1 MPDPNPTP
9 APPADPTPQN
19 IITDPAPTPTPPAD
33 PTPPPANKDGNGD
46 PPKIDNIL
54 GGDPPPANP
63 NPPPA
68 NPPPANTGD
77 DDGELTN
84 EAKWKGVIDAIRD
97 DAEIVVGKTAIDGA
111 EAKIGA
117 AELRALYPA
126 LQKAGIQPE
135 QAHDVAKALAALEGA
150 RIKADNEGYV
160 KAINAKAAECRQQFG
175 ADFDRVRRFAT
186 KGLGMMDKSLRDELL
201 ATPVLVNDHRFI
213 RFLAEIGEKLSIDDG
228 GSAGAQPHAGG
239 GIYDPAAWV
248 ETSNRRS

>member
-1 MPDPNPTP
+1 MPDPN
-9 APPADPTPQN
+9 
-19 IITDPAPTPTPPAD
+19 PTPTPPAD
-33 PTPPPANKDGNGD
+33 PTPQNVITDPAPTPPPPADPTPPPANTDD

-54 GGDPPPANP
+54 GGAPPPANP
-63 NPPPA
+63 NPPSD
-68 NPPPANTGD
+68 PPPGKTAG
-77 DDGELTN
+77 DDGELTA
-84 EAKWKGVIDAIRD
+84 EKKWQGVIDAIRD
-97 DAEIVVGKTAIDGA
+97 DAEIVIGKTAIDGA

-150 RIKADNEGYV
+150 RIKADNENYV

-175 ADFDRVRRFAT
+175 ADFERIRKFAT

-201 ATPVLVNDHRFI
+201 ATPVLANDHRFL
-213 RFLAEIGEKLSIDDG
+213 RFLAEIGEKFSIDDG
-228 GSAGAQPHAGG
+228 GRAGAQPHAGG

>member
-1 MPDPNPTP
+1 MPDPNPT
-9 APPADPTPQN
+9 PPADPTPQN
-19 IITDPAPTPTPPAD
+19 VITDPAPTPAPTPPAD
-33 PTPPPANKDGNGD
+33 PTPPPANTDD

-68 NPPPANTGD
+68 NTPPANTGD
-77 DDGELTN
+77 GDDDELTA
-84 EAKWKGVIDAIRD
+84 EKKWQGVIDAIRD
-97 DAEIVVGKTAIDGA
+97 DAEIVIGKTAIDGA

-126 LQKAGIQPE
+126 LQKAGIQAE

-150 RIKADNEGYV
+150 RIKADNESYV

-175 ADFDRVRRFAT
+175 ADFERIRKFAT
-186 KGLGMMDKSLRDELL
+186 KGLDMMDKSLRDELL
-201 ATPVLVNDHRFI
+201 ATPVLANDHRFL
-213 RFLAEIGEKLSIDDG
+213 RFLAEIGEKFSIDDG
-228 GSAGAQPHAGG
+228 GHASAQPQAVGG
-239 GIYDPAAWV
+239 KYDPAAWV